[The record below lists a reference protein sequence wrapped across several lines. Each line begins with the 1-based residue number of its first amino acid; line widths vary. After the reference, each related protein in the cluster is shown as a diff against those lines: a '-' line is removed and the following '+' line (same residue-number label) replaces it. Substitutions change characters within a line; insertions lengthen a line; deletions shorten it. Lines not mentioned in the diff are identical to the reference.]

1 MVSINNATWIFR
13 LAKAY
18 EDLNEDNY
26 QTEIDETL
34 KASAENERKT
44 RSVEENKNKKLYEIS
59 FPAKNTDKG

>member
-26 QTEIDETL
+26 QTDIDENL

-44 RSVEENKNKKLYEIS
+44 KSVEENKNKNLYEIS
-59 FPAKNTDKG
+59 YPEQNTDKG